1 MPSWR
6 ACASARH
13 ASIRAESARFSPLA
27 QRGVSAPEGLFAV
40 ELAGYNWDR
49 VNERPELRLEPGHRL
64 DRYELLCPI
73 AQGGMASVWLARQHG
88 KHGFEK
94 LVAVKTI
101 LPLYANDLRFQQ
113 MFLDE
118 ARIASGIEHPNVA
131 QILDLGEEGDVLY
144 LAMEW
149 VDGDSLSKLFRAAE
163 KSGQQLPIGVVCRIV
178 ADTCAGLHAAHELRD
193 KSNELLN
200 VVHRDVSPQNILV
213 STKGQA
219 KLIDFGI
226 AKARDRVA
234 GDTSTG
240 LLKGKILYMPPE
252 QAMGKP
258 VDRRADVWAIGAVLY
273 HLLAGVP
280 PFEGANQ
287 LATLHVL
294 TGPDGP
300 PPLPRHVPP
309 QVAHV
314 VRSALVKDPEHRV
327 PTADALHRMLE
338 AAMSSSGNATLQGDV
353 AEFVNKALVDR
364 VEARRKAM
372 DLALEAA
379 KHRQKLQQMLKPAD
393 PDSASGMG
401 QPLRTRA
408 VPAATPTDP
417 VSLSSPEPISEVPSA
432 ATLGSAAVVTPRT
445 SMYAAAPK
453 RVVIVGAV
461 LGVCALVG
469 AMAAGV
475 AIARASAR
483 HTAAATAP
491 PIEPPADTKAG
502 MVANIPPPPPPTAT
516 TTATAAPPSTSRENV
531 EASATA
537 AVHVAPPETTAVHAV
552 RPHPTARPA
561 PTHASKPIDDG
572 F

>member
-1 MPSWR
+1 M
-6 ACASARH
+6 
-13 ASIRAESARFSPLA
+13 
-27 QRGVSAPEGLFAV
+27 
-40 ELAGYNWDR
+40 
-49 VNERPELRLEPGHRL
+49 NERPEQRLEPGHRL

-163 KSGQQLPIGVVCRIV
+163 KTGQQLPIGVVCRIV

-294 TGPDGP
+294 TGPDQP

-338 AAMSSSGNATLQGDV
+338 AAMSSSGNATLQTDV

-408 VPAATPTDP
+408 AAATPTDP
-417 VSLSSPEPISEVPSA
+417 VSLSAPEPISEIPSA
-432 ATLGSAAVVTPRT
+432 ATLGSAAVVAPRT
-445 SMYAAAPK
+445 SMYAPRPK
-453 RVVIVGAV
+453 RFVIVGAV

-475 AIARASAR
+475 ALARASAR
-483 HTAAATAP
+483 HAAATAQP
-491 PIEPPADTKAG
+491 LEAPAETKTG
-502 MVANIPPPPPPTAT
+502 MIAAVPPPPPPTAT
-516 TTATAAPPSTSRENV
+516 ATATAAPPSTSRKNV
-531 EASATA
+531 AASATA
-537 AVHVAPPETTAVHAV
+537 TAHVVPPEPTAVHTV
-552 RPHPTARPA
+552 RPHATARPS